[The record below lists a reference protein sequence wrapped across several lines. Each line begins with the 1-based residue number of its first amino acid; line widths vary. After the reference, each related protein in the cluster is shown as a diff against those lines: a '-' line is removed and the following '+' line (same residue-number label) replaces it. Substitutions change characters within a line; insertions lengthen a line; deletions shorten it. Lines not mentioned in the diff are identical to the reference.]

1 MKNIV
6 AFIKPFKLDEVKQ
19 SLAAIGL
26 VGMSVSE
33 VRGCGR
39 QRGHSEIYRGAEY
52 QLDFMPKIRIEL
64 AVGDGQLDEAVEV
77 IMQSATTGE
86 VGDGKIFVSELI
98 EAVRIR
104 TGRNPAK
111 TPSEASAV
119 PTALELARRA
129 LTAERG

>member
-1 MKNIV
+1 MVEGRAFRLVERDAVKNIV

-64 AVGDGQLDEAVEV
+64 AVGDGQFDEAVET
-77 IMQSATTGE
+77 IMQSAATGE

-98 EAVRIR
+98 EAIRIR
-104 TGRNPAK
+104 TGETGEN
-111 TPSEASAV
+111 
-119 PTALELARRA
+119 AL
-129 LTAERG
+129 

>member
-1 MKNIV
+1 MAASPAFRPVERDAVKNIV
-6 AFIKPFKLDEVKQ
+6 AFIKPFKLDEVKS

-64 AVGDGQLDEAVEV
+64 AVGDDLLDEAVEAIV
-77 IMQSATTGE
+77 QSAATGE
-86 VGDGKIFVSELI
+86 VGDGKIFVSELV
-98 EAVRIR
+98 EAIRIR
-104 TGRNPAK
+104 TGE
-111 TPSEASAV
+111 TGE
-119 PTALELARRA
+119 TAL
-129 LTAERG
+129 

>member
-6 AFIKPFKLDEVKQ
+6 AFIKPFKLDEVKS

-52 QLDFMPKIRIEL
+52 QLDFMPKFALNWPSAMANSTKRWRPL
-64 AVGDGQLDEAVEV
+64 CSRLPPAR
-77 IMQSATTGE
+77 SAT
-86 VGDGKIFVSELI
+86 
-98 EAVRIR
+98 
-104 TGRNPAK
+104 
-111 TPSEASAV
+111 
-119 PTALELARRA
+119 ARS
-129 LTAERG
+129 LSPN